1 MQLGTFSESNL
12 QPIGWRFSFAEERFM
27 HRWAFGLAFAFLCFA
42 LSGCSWRGGDVSG
55 TVKIGGKPATSGTVI
70 IEDARGRTAIGTIKK
85 DGTYTVI
92 GPPKGTCKVMLRRS
106 QPLDEG
112 GSGLPDPNKTSEPAF
127 PIPAKYASAKS
138 TDIEITV
145 TSSAQT
151 FDIER
156 DDKLDFSPPS
166 SGLPAGTA
174 GGKGPAAGG
183 GAKPPGSGKP
193 AGPGMPSGGGMPK
206 K

>member
-1 MQLGTFSESNL
+1 MCRRV
-12 QPIGWRFSFAEERFM
+12 I
-27 HRWAFGLAFAFLCFA
+27 GLAAAFICVT
-42 LSGCSWRGGDVSG
+42 LSGCSWHGGDVSG
-55 TVKIGGKPATSGTVI
+55 TVKIGGKFATSGTVV
-70 IEDARGRTAIGTIKK
+70 IEDARGRAAVGSIKK

-92 GPPKGTCKVMLRRS
+92 GPPKGACKVMLRRS
-106 QPLDEG
+106 LPIDEG
-112 GSGLPDPNKTSEPAF
+112 TPDPNKMSEPAF

-166 SGLPAGTA
+166 SGLPGGTA
-174 GGKGPAAGG
+174 GGKGLAPG
-183 GAKPPGSGKP
+183 GAKPPGSSKP
-193 AGPGMPSGGGMPK
+193 AGPGMPSGSGGPGMPK